1 MSFRLKEEEK
11 AFSNNHGKKREMEIL
26 TERQAIWPRMLN
38 QIHKVN
44 VWSFGSFPVMI
55 LMDFQ

>member
-1 MSFRLKEEEK
+1 MSFPLKEVEK
-11 AFSNNHGKKREMEIL
+11 AFSNNHGKKREMEIM

-44 VWSFGSFPVMI
+44 VWSFGSSPVMI